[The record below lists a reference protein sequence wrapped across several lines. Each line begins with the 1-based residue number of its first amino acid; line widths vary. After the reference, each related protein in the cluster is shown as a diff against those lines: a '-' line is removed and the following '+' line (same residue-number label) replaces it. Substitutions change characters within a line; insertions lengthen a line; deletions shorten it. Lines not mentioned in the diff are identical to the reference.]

1 MNDAKTEIL
10 RVRMTP
16 MEKAALSR
24 QANDQH
30 NYPDTGKRRYY

>member
-24 QANDQH
+24 QAISQNRVM
-30 NYPDTGKRRYY
+30 KK

>member
-16 MEKAALSR
+16 MEKLPCQDR
-24 QANDQH
+24 Q
-30 NYPDTGKRRYY
+30 TISTKL

>member
-16 MEKAALSR
+16 MEKAALYR
-24 QANDQH
+24 QMSAGGDK
-30 NYPDTGKRRYY
+30 GRV